1 MVKDG
6 GGWLELGPT
15 GQACASGPC
24 LSLQIPLH
32 CGFFVLLELLL
43 FRREAQALEHHS
55 PTWNVRTS
63 LAQQSAHRPCCHGH
77 MEPTWLWH
85 FLAFQV
91 VREADA
97 PSSPAFL

>member
-6 GGWLELGPT
+6 GGWLGLGPT

-24 LSLQIPLH
+24 LLPQIPLH

-43 FRREAQALEHHS
+43 FRREAQVLEHHS

-77 MEPTWLWH
+77 MEPTWL
-85 FLAFQV
+85 
-91 VREADA
+91 
-97 PSSPAFL
+97 